1 MTQFLLL
8 SVTFGLSLV
17 TAIEMKGLQFLVQLI
32 SGEFMETKK
41 KIVLPGNNP
50 SSGSTK
56 DSRGH
61 TRGFTSYSFIDRIA
75 GPNNKICLRD
85 DDLLTDLNE
94 TKTYVGRKS
103 VKCLPYKGNGTLLM
117 INSIKELAFLLQP
130 NGNSTKRSEPG
141 NCALV
146 LFYTKSCPG
155 SAMVAP
161 HFNALPR
168 QFPDLKIATIDALKH
183 YSLNSDFGIIGLP
196 TIMIFHQGRPLV
208 KYNETSYSVKNFIKF
223 IHRYTNLEAYK
234 LNAAY
239 VTSDDFNGPLSNKVE
254 RDERDI
260 WLWLAWLFIIACAC
274 YYFSRSRFYNQIVEM
289 IKRTWRESEAQHEHQ
304 N

>member
-1 MTQFLLL
+1 
-8 SVTFGLSLV
+8 
-17 TAIEMKGLQFLVQLI
+17 
-32 SGEFMETKK
+32 METKK
-41 KIVLPGNNP
+41 KVPPNSATAKNSHG
-50 SSGSTK
+50 
-56 DSRGH
+56 RGY
-61 TRGFTSYSFIDRIA
+61 TTYSFIDRIA
-75 GPNNKICLRD
+75 GPNNKICRSD

-103 VKCLPYKGNGTLLM
+103 VKCLRYKGNGTLLM
-117 INSIKELAFLLQP
+117 IDSIKELAFLVQQT
-130 NGNSTKRSEPG
+130 GNSTKRSEPG

-168 QFPDLKIATIDALKH
+168 QFPNLKIATIDALKH

-208 KYNETSYSVKNFIKF
+208 KYNETTYSVKNFIKF

-239 VTSDDFNGPLSNKVE
+239 VTSEDFNGPLSNKVVY
-254 RDERDI
+254 ERDI
-260 WLWLAWLFIIACAC
+260 WLWVAWLFIIACAC